1 MWYSAVSKSAS
12 LEDYIGEK
20 NDVIL
25 CRDEISSLKNNME
38 MTREHHA
45 SMLTRITKSLLKYH
59 TDESS

>member
-1 MWYSAVSKSAS
+1 MWYSAVSRSAP
-12 LEDYIGEK
+12 LEDYTSEK
-20 NDVIL
+20 NDVVL

-45 SMLTRITKSLLKYH
+45 SMLTRITKPLLKHH